1 MNLTN
6 TQFQVNE
13 KVIIARASDGDPAAA
28 AYLNYVGKV
37 VGHFIPYTIV
47 DLGGAGFQFILERDL
62 ERYLG

>member
-6 TQFQVNE
+6 PQFQVNE
-13 KVIIARASDGDPAAA
+13 KVIASDGDPAAA

-37 VGHFIPYTIV
+37 VGHFMPYTIV
-47 DLGGAGFQFILERDL
+47 DLGGAGFQSILERDL